1 LSAMYDV
8 DIVIDDSYT
17 LEPEQL
23 EQLEQI
29 LENELVKEG
38 MQSILLI
45 DMYGNIISKY
55 DDQRHNTDLYA
66 LAALSSANYA
76 AVTTMAKLV
85 GEEDFPSLFHKG
97 QDVSVFFRK
106 ITEDFLL
113 VVIFGEKFPLG
124 SLRLQLETAVDM
136 IRKICQ
142 ANG

>member
-1 LSAMYDV
+1 MGAMYDV

-23 EQLEQI
+23 EQIEQV
-29 LENELVKEG
+29 LDKELIREG

-55 DDQRHNTDLYA
+55 DDQRHDRDLYA

-106 ITEDFLL
+106 ITEDFLI

-124 SLRLQLETAVDM
+124 ALRMQLEIAVDM
-136 IRKICQ
+136 IIKIFQ
-142 ANG
+142 KNE

>member
-1 LSAMYDV
+1 MYDV